1 MRLAAWHMIRA
12 VTAALVVA
20 ALALM
25 PVAGNA
31 LTSPTHMVASHAV
44 CSGELQ
50 SGTAASH
57 HMALVGSAQK
67 NDCGRFSGQ
76 KDNCC
81 LGTTCSSVQ
90 MAELPSMTLPTPGA
104 MASVMRV
111 SSTTTVSGLHP
122 APSPKPPRLV
132 I

>member
-1 MRLAAWHMIRA
+1 MHFAAWHMIRA

-31 LTSPTHMVASHAV
+31 LMSPTHIVANHTV
-44 CSGELQ
+44 CSGEFQ
-50 SGTAASH
+50 TGTTAGH
-57 HMALVGSAQK
+57 HMAPVGSAQK
-67 NDCGRFSGQ
+67 NDCGRVSGQ

-90 MAELPSMTLPTPGA
+90 MAELPSMALPTPGPI
-104 MASVMRV
+104 SHVKTV
-111 SSTTTVSGLHP
+111 PSTTTGSGLHP